1 MVSTTFNNKEIYNQS
16 LELASDHY
24 ENFPVASFIFPK
36 RIRKDVALIYRFA
49 RTADDIVDEGDED
62 DKVKLNLLNSFRS
75 DFEES
80 LKGNYKNKF
89 WELLHQT
96 IIQKQLNPQHFLN
109 LLTAFEQD
117 LKQKS
122 YETFEDLLGYCKN
135 SANPVGRIML
145 ELYGIKSEKIVNYSD
160 KICTALQLTN
170 FWQDVKI
177 DIHKNRIYIPLDD
190 FEKFNSNSECLKA
203 EQTPPVLRQIIE
215 YEVKRTDRLFIE
227 GEKILEFLPYRLRL
241 QVGWTIN
248 GGRKILKKISK
259 SNYDVLNYRPTLSKV
274 DYLSALVG
282 TLFK

>member
-1 MVSTTFNNKEIYNQS
+1 MSTISNSKEVYNQS
-16 LELASDHY
+16 LTLASEHY

-62 DKVKLNLLNSFRS
+62 DETKLMVLNLFRS

-96 IIQKQLNPQHFLN
+96 IIRKELSSQYFIN
-109 LLTAFEQD
+109 LLMAFEQD

-122 YETFEDLLGYCKN
+122 YETFDDLLGYCKN

-145 ELYGIKSEKIVNYSD
+145 ELYGIKSEKVVNYSD
-160 KICTALQLTN
+160 KICTSLQLTN

-177 DIHKNRIYIPLDD
+177 DIQKNRIYVPIED
-190 FEKFNSNSECLKA
+190 FRKFNCKTDILHS
-203 EQTPPVLRQIIE
+203 EQTPGAIRQIIE
-215 YEVKRTDRLFIE
+215 YEVKRTNRLFIE